1 MNRKLHTVYFSATNT
16 TRQVVQAIAGG
27 IGSYTEHD
35 LTMPPGRSQ
44 TLNFG
49 ENDLVIFGVPVY
61 AGRVPA
67 FLMDCFAGITGRRT
81 PAVFVVVY
89 GNRAYEDALLE
100 LKDTFEQK
108 GFIGVA
114 GGAFIGEHSYTDKVA
129 TGRPD
134 EADLAMAKRLGADIK
149 ALLSTASDMSSLSP
163 LTVHGNAPYK
173 AMVTRP
179 PMKPDTDSNCT
190 DCGLCARSCP
200 TGAID
205 SHNFRDIDAAK
216 CIKCCCC
223 VKRCPVGAKSLN
235 HRIINTIRQALIDN
249 FSQVRHEPELFVVS
263 HK

>member
-67 FLMDCFAGITGRRT
+67 FLMDCFANITGRRT

-149 ALLSTASDMSSLSP
+149 ALLSAASDMSSLSP

-235 HRIINTIRQALIDN
+235 HRIINAIRQALIDN
-249 FSQVRHEPELFVVS
+249 FSQVRHEPELFLAS